1 MKKKKLTPNET
12 RSWGIK
18 MKANNHEVFEN
29 LPKKFSVM
37 LLSYENIEPLT
48 IKTEGDGF
56 AQHCHQN
63 LGKQHLN

>member
-1 MKKKKLTPNET
+1 M
-12 RSWGIK
+12 RQSWGIK

-29 LPKKFSVM
+29 LPKFSVM

-63 LGKQHLN
+63 SGKNSI